1 MTDMI
6 IQQDAHHP
14 PQRFIAPIT
23 TMADVRGDIVYA
35 DRTSPFFLIVVGNT
49 FYIGH
54 PSANPELSGDDQPY
68 TGGTLTDCSTPEIS
82 CKAAGAH
89 IFVRART
96 GRAPVSYF
104 DRTVT
109 TAWSSAD
116 GGWSGAGAWYPSA
129 VNFPAGAVANL
140 DRPHVTYQYDVNR
153 SSVVTRILVTYW
165 RTGGA
170 SPLIHELKLETK
182 EGIQL

>member
-1 MTDMI
+1 MIDMI
-6 IQQDAHHP
+6 IQQDAYRR

-23 TMADVRGDIVYA
+23 TMADVKGDIIYA
-35 DRTSPFFLIVVGNT
+35 DRKSPFFLIVIGNT

-54 PSANPELSGDDQPY
+54 PTANPEFSGDDRDY
-68 TGGTLTDCSTPEIS
+68 TWGSLTDCSTPEIS
-82 CKAAGAH
+82 CKGAGAH

-116 GGWSGAGAWYPSA
+116 GGWSGAGAWYSSA
-129 VNFPAGAVANL
+129 VNFPKGAVADL
-140 DRPHVTYQYDVNR
+140 DRPHVTYQYDVNT
-153 SSVVTRILVTYW
+153 SCIVTRILVTYW
-165 RTGGA
+165 CTGGA
-170 SPLIHELKLETK
+170 KPLIHELKLETK
-182 EGIQL
+182 KGIQL